1 MATLSP
7 PTEQDMLEYEDQEK
21 GKSSVMPFDP
31 LEGGQAPVYPE
42 GETPT
47 IPAIVENRPA
57 SETGKFLNVEG
68 ESIPA
73 RGLRTQDPSFIS
85 KMAGTF
91 ARGFND
97 IILPLPD
104 AVLNGLADFV
114 TFMGKANPED
124 VDSPDKTR
132 NYLNRLFNS
141 GDYEAVQE
149 VVPYLLS
156 MGVGKEIGPSSDQG
170 FILDTTRAAGQ
181 GTALSTPFIGLSSKV
196 APLTAGAGNV
206 VGQTAAAATKT
217 PIKLPFNLGQF
228 GNTANVRT
236 ALFEGMFAP
245 YASRATAT
253 AATEATLGGVAAVG
267 QELEDKFSP
276 LSFNTGLGALGL
288 ASAGPGLFYA
298 TKTLGSKIAGFLPFS
313 FFGKALKTYDEFKV
327 AKGDRQVT
335 EGELGDETVTKAS
348 SKDLKKLGDEY
359 TGAVQTESGK
369 LATARSGEITEK
381 IDVALTPAEITLDA
395 PLLKTQSSAE
405 KSGTPEF
412 ARANEQRKVNNLAGI
427 KEFVQNRFTGD
438 ALEDGPLAILDT
450 GTKRVESILAR
461 VDKDSAEVTSKL
473 AKIAEDALPT
483 AKVGAREQFGTDV
496 RASLEGA
503 IKVAK
508 QDADAFAKKLKIN
521 DSDQWSGKA
530 ALAQAQENLLSGFKF
545 TAKDGTEEGVKGIGT
560 RAGDAA
566 LGADLRHPLI
576 KRFLSYTDDSGME
589 QVSFQNWKSFRGQ
602 ISDALGTAIA
612 KENSTDIQQLS
623 ALAKAW
629 DTMGKTPRFKE
640 TTAKFEEFQDHY
652 LNNVILPFQS
662 GIVQKVLTKGKGSQ
676 LDAVIYKTSD
686 ESVADAFLK
695 DSTTAQKYMELF
707 SDDPAKVQAIQG
719 MLLDKA
725 KNVGFNATTGKLNP
739 EALNKFANSNESVIR
754 AVGLEKQ
761 FFGGKTD
768 KMKSGPDIIRSL
780 LARQK
785 QLSDR
790 RAAITKNRM
799 FRLIKSADQK
809 GQAPE
814 VVLAEALNPKNPAI
828 LKQLYRSMKKENP
841 LFELD
846 GTLMAFRASIMDTLM
861 GTADD
866 AVKSP
871 AAFKGRLEKI
881 QNSKLL
887 NGVFSQ
893 SHLDDMML
901 VADAYE
907 RVLATG
913 IGEGGAGITNAS
925 ILDALSAKI
934 GTSIA
939 GLANLARSARE
950 GRVSGKAAAA
960 YVASRAFSAQQ
971 SARADELFRRM
982 MFDPEL
988 AKLMTAQGPSVG
1000 AISPAVKARLNAYM
1014 FSLGVDY
1021 GEDVMSEEAA
1031 GPDLEQIQMQPSIQF
1046 ELPDVDVPTMLPP
1059 TASEDDFAASFAAD
1073 PFFNQN
1079 ATNST
1084 TSAPIQMA
1092 SAASPKTS
1100 VTQLFPFDSTGA
1112 AIESRQNQKQ
1122 QNAGIMSLPR

>member
-7 PTEQDMLEYEDQEK
+7 PTEQDMLEYEEQEK

-42 GETPT
+42 GETPN

-68 ESIPA
+68 KRIPA
-73 RGLRTQDPSFIS
+73 RGLRTQDPNFGL
-85 KMAGTF
+85 KMMGTF

-104 AVLNGLADFV
+104 AIINVTADLLTSF
-114 TFMGKANPED
+114 GKANPED
-124 VDSPDKTR
+124 VDTPDKTR

-149 VVPYLLS
+149 VVPYLLT

-170 FILDTTRAAGQ
+170 LVLDLTRAAGQ
-181 GTALSTPFIGLSSKV
+181 GTAMSTPFIGLSSRA
-196 APLTAGAGNV
+196 APLTAASGNV
-206 VGQTAAAATKT
+206 VGQTAAQQTG
-217 PIKLPFNLGQF
+217 NL
-228 GNTANVRT
+228 ANVRT

-298 TKTLGSKIAGFLPFS
+298 TKTLGSKIASFLPFS
-313 FFGKALKTYDEFKV
+313 FFGKALKGYDEFKV
-327 AKGDRQVT
+327 AKGDREVT
-335 EGELGDETVTKAS
+335 EGEYGDQTVTKAS
-348 SKDLKKLGDEY
+348 SKELKKLGDEY
-359 TGAVQTESGK
+359 TGAIETDSGK
-369 LATARSGEITEK
+369 LAAARTGEITEK

-395 PLLKTQSSAE
+395 PLLKTQLSAE

-450 GTKRVESILAR
+450 ATNRVESILAR

-508 QDADAFAKKLKIN
+508 QDADAFAKRLKIN

-676 LDAVIYKTSD
+676 PDAVIYKTSD

-754 AVGLEKQ
+754 AIGLEKQ

-913 IGEGGAGITNAS
+913 IGEGGAGVTNSS
-925 ILDALSAKI
+925 ILDALAAKT
-934 GTSIA
+934 GTSVA
-939 GLANLARSARE
+939 GLSNLARSARE

-1021 GEDVMSEEAA
+1021 GENVMSEEAA
-1031 GPDLEQIQMQPSIQF
+1031 GPDLEQIQLEPSIKF
-1046 ELPDVDVPTMLPP
+1046 ELPEVDVPTILPP
-1059 TASEDDFAASFAAD
+1059 TASDDDFAANFAAN

-1079 ATNST
+1079 TGN
-1084 TSAPIQMA
+1084 SAPA
-1092 SAASPKTS
+1092 SVQTASVTKPKTS
-1100 VTQLFPFDSTGA
+1100 VSQLFPFDTTGA
-1112 AIESRQNQKQ
+1112 AIENRRN
-1122 QNAGIMSLPR
+1122 QNAGIMSIPR

>member
-7 PTEQDMLEYEDQEK
+7 PTEQDMLEYEEQEK

-114 TFMGKANPED
+114 TLMGKANPED

-170 FILDTTRAAGQ
+170 FVLNTTRAAGQ
-181 GTALSTPFIGLSSKV
+181 GTAMSTPFIGLSSRA
-196 APLTAGAGNV
+196 APLTAASGNV
-206 VGQTAAAATKT
+206 VGQTAAQQTG
-217 PIKLPFNLGQF
+217 NL
-228 GNTANVRT
+228 ANVRT

-369 LATARSGEITEK
+369 LAAARSGEITEK

-676 LDAVIYKTSD
+676 PDAVIYKTSD

-925 ILDALSAKI
+925 ILDALTAKT
-934 GTSIA
+934 GTSVA
-939 GLANLARSARE
+939 GLSNLARSARE

>member
-7 PTEQDMLEYEDQEK
+7 PTEQDMLEYEEQEK
-21 GKSSVMPFDP
+21 GKNSVMPFDP
-31 LEGGQAPVYPE
+31 LEGGQAPVYPK

-73 RGLRTQDPSFIS
+73 RGLATQDPSFGL
-85 KMAGTF
+85 KMMGTF

-104 AVLNGLADFV
+104 AIINVTADLLTSF
-114 TFMGKANPED
+114 GKANPED

-170 FILDTTRAAGQ
+170 FVLDTTRAAGQ
-181 GTALSTPFIGLSSKV
+181 GTAMAAPFIGLSSRA
-196 APLTAGAGNV
+196 APLTAASGNV
-206 VGQTAAAATKT
+206 VGQTSAQQTG
-217 PIKLPFNLGQF
+217 NL
-228 GNTANVRT
+228 ANVRT

-267 QELEDKFSP
+267 QQLEDKFSP

-298 TKTLGSKIAGFLPFS
+298 TKTLGSKIASFLPFS
-313 FFGKALKTYDEFKV
+313 FFGKALKGYDEFKV
-327 AKGDRQVT
+327 AKGDREVT
-335 EGELGDETVTKAS
+335 EGELGNETVTKAS

-359 TGAVQTESGK
+359 TGAVQTESGQ
-369 LATARSGEITEK
+369 LAAARSGEITDK

-395 PLLKTQSSAE
+395 PLLKTQLSAE

-508 QDADAFAKKLKIN
+508 QDADGFAKKLKIN

-623 ALAKAW
+623 ALAKSW
-629 DTMGKTPRFKE
+629 DTMGKTPRLKE

-676 LDAVIYKTSD
+676 PDAVIYKTSD

-695 DSTTAQKYMELF
+695 DSTTAKKYMELF

-761 FFGGKTD
+761 FLA
-768 KMKSGPDIIRSL
+768 GPDIIRSL

-841 LFELD
+841 LFEVD
-846 GTLMAFRASIMDTLM
+846 GTLMSFRASIMDTLM

-887 NGVFSQ
+887 NGIFAQ

-913 IGEGGAGITNAS
+913 IGEGGAGITNSS
-925 ILDALSAKI
+925 ILDSLSAKT
-934 GTSIA
+934 GTSVA
-939 GLANLARSARE
+939 GLSNLARSARE

-1046 ELPDVDVPTMLPP
+1046 ELPDVDVPTILPP
-1059 TASEDDFAASFAAD
+1059 GSSDEDYAASFAAD

-1084 TSAPIQMA
+1084 ASAPIQVA

-1122 QNAGIMSLPR
+1122 QSAGIMSLPR

>member
-73 RGLRTQDPSFIS
+73 RGLRTQDPSFTL
-85 KMAGTF
+85 KMMGTF

-104 AVLNGLADFV
+104 AIINVTADLLTSF
-114 TFMGKANPED
+114 GKANPED

-170 FILDTTRAAGQ
+170 FVLNTTRAAGQ
-181 GTALSTPFIGLSSKV
+181 GTAMSTPFIGLSSRA
-196 APLTAGAGNV
+196 APLTAASGNV
-206 VGQTAAAATKT
+206 VGQTAAQQTG
-217 PIKLPFNLGQF
+217 NL
-228 GNTANVRT
+228 ANVRT

-359 TGAVQTESGK
+359 TGAMQTESGQ
-369 LATARSGEITEK
+369 LTAARSGEITEK

-676 LDAVIYKTSD
+676 PDAVIYKTSD

-1014 FSLGVDY
+1014 FNLGVDY

>member
-73 RGLRTQDPSFIS
+73 RGLRTQDPSFTL
-85 KMAGTF
+85 KMMGTF

-104 AVLNGLADFV
+104 AIINVTADLLTSF
-114 TFMGKANPED
+114 GKANPED

-170 FILDTTRAAGQ
+170 FVLNTTRAAGQ
-181 GTALSTPFIGLSSKV
+181 GTAMSTPFIGLSSRA
-196 APLTAGAGNV
+196 APLTAASGNV
-206 VGQTAAAATKT
+206 VGQTAAQQTG
-217 PIKLPFNLGQF
+217 NL
-228 GNTANVRT
+228 ANVRT

-253 AATEATLGGVAAVG
+253 AATEATLGGVSAVG

-359 TGAVQTESGK
+359 TGAMQTESGQ
-369 LATARSGEITEK
+369 LTAARSGEITEK

-640 TTAKFEEFQDHY
+640 TTAKFEDFQDHY

-739 EALNKFANSNESVIR
+739 EALNKFSNSNESVIR
-754 AVGLEKQ
+754 AIGLEKQ

-1059 TASEDDFAASFAAD
+1059 GSSDDDYAAAFAAD

>member
-1 MATLSP
+1 MTGFLLP
-7 PTEQDMLEYEDQEK
+7 PDESHIQEQQNLDTQK
-21 GKSSVMPFDP
+21 NSVMPFDP

-42 GETPT
+42 GETPN
-47 IPAIVENRPA
+47 ISAIVENRPA

-68 ESIPA
+68 KRIPA
-73 RGLRTQDPSFIS
+73 RGLTTQDPSFGL
-85 KMAGTF
+85 KMMGTF

-104 AVLNGLADFV
+104 AIINVTADLLTSF
-114 TFMGKANPED
+114 GKANPED
-124 VDSPDKTR
+124 VDSPEKTR
-132 NYLNRLFNS
+132 DYLNRLFNS

-149 VVPYLLS
+149 VIPYLLT

-170 FILDTTRAAGQ
+170 AVLDVTRAAGQ
-181 GTALSTPFIGLSSKV
+181 GTAMSTPFIGLSSRA
-196 APLTAGAGNV
+196 APLTAASGNV
-206 VGQTAAAATKT
+206 VGQLSAQQTG
-217 PIKLPFNLGQF
+217 NL
-228 GNTANVRT
+228 ANIRT
-236 ALFEGMFAP
+236 ALFEGLFAP

-298 TKTLGSKIAGFLPFS
+298 TKTLGSKIADFLPFS
-313 FFGKALKTYDEFKV
+313 FFGKALKGYDEFKV
-327 AKGDRQVT
+327 AKGDREVT

-348 SKDLKKLGDEY
+348 SKDLRKLGDEY

-395 PLLKTQSSAE
+395 PLLKTQLSAE

-450 GTKRVESILAR
+450 ATKRVESILAR
-461 VDKDSAEVTSKL
+461 VDKASAEVTSKL
-473 AKIAEDALPT
+473 AKIANDALPT
-483 AKVGAREQFGTDV
+483 AKLGAREKFGADV

-508 QDADAFAKKLKIN
+508 QDADDFAKRLKIN

-640 TTAKFEEFQDHY
+640 TTAKFEDFQDHY

-676 LDAVIYKTSD
+676 PDSVIYKTSD

-707 SDDPAKVQAIQG
+707 KDDPAKVQAIQG

-754 AVGLEKQ
+754 AIGLEKQ

-768 KMKSGPDIIRSL
+768 KMKSGPEIIRSL

-799 FRLIKSADQK
+799 YRLIKSADQK

-841 LFELD
+841 LFEVD

-887 NGVFSQ
+887 NGIFAQ

-925 ILDALSAKI
+925 ILDALTAKT
-934 GTSIA
+934 GTSVA
-939 GLANLARSARE
+939 GLSNLARSARE

-1014 FSLGVDY
+1014 FNLGVDY

-1059 TASEDDFAASFAAD
+1059 TASDDDFAASFAAD

-1084 TSAPIQMA
+1084 TSAPIQTA